1 MILSHRFV
9 LFLFLASALS
19 LFTACEQNNL
29 EKDATVDSVKSEL
42 IRKPDITDAE
52 YQKQLRSVF
61 NKAQNLKT
69 DTVRIKYLSELS
81 LAFLNQKD
89 SLHFTKSNQLYRTLS
104 IKLKDSNRLAEAHWD
119 IATFFRNTEVMD
131 SSYYHYAKAQ
141 KIYDGMGNDFYSGRM
156 LYNMGF
162 IQGRVKDYTG
172 AEINLIKAIELLK
185 PLKKNK
191 QLHMCYNWLGMI
203 SAGLKEYDN
212 SIRYYNKALDYAKS
226 LPNYRTK
233 QIQAQ
238 NNIGSIYLRLEEYD
252 RAERLFED
260 ILNSNKNLKIEDPRR
275 YSITLINLTQA
286 RYMLEKN
293 DKAEENLRETLK
305 IRTELEDSRGIASSN
320 FHLAEFYL
328 RQKDTVK
335 ALHHGILAKKV
346 TKQSND
352 NQRMLETLLLLG
364 VVDSE
369 NGVQHTLEYI
379 ALNDS
384 LQQEERKTRNKFAR
398 IRFETNETIEQNRLL
413 AQQKRLW
420 IGIAVVVVLLALAA
434 FLFFDQRA
442 KNQKLRFQK
451 EQQENNEKIFNLL
464 SDQSQKVEE
473 GKKIA
478 QKRISEELHDGVQG
492 RLQGVRML
500 LLGLNKRT
508 TPEAID
514 QRSEAIKELQDIQEE
529 VRAISHE
536 LSHAAYQKIHNFI
549 KTIEDLLANVKES
562 AKLDYSFEYDDSL
575 QWDNLGSAVKVNL
588 YRMVQE
594 SIQNCVK
601 HAAANQLKLVF
612 HLEKE
617 TLLRVSLIDDGK
629 GFTIKKGRKGIGMR
643 NIASRIAKING
654 EFDIESAPG
663 KGTTVTFLIPIA
675 SLQLVQNQI

>member
-1 MILSHRFV
+1 
-9 LFLFLASALS
+9 
-19 LFTACEQNNL
+19 
-29 EKDATVDSVKSEL
+29 
-42 IRKPDITDAE
+42 
-52 YQKQLRSVF
+52 
-61 NKAQNLKT
+61 
-69 DTVRIKYLSELS
+69 
-81 LAFLNQKD
+81 
-89 SLHFTKSNQLYRTLS
+89 
-104 IKLKDSNRLAEAHWD
+104 
-119 IATFFRNTEVMD
+119 MD

>member
-1 MILSHRFV
+1 M
-9 LFLFLASALS
+9 
-19 LFTACEQNNL
+19 FTACKKSKTENGTTFNDI
-29 EKDATVDSVKSEL
+29 ESEVK
-42 IRKPDITDAE
+42 RKPNVSDTE
-52 YQKQLRSVF
+52 YRKQLQTIF
-61 NKAQNLKT
+61 NQAKALDI
-69 DTVRIKYLSELS
+69 DTLQSKYFSQLS
-81 LAFLNQKD
+81 LAYLKLKD
-89 SLHFTKSNQLYRTLS
+89 SLNFRKTNQLSKELG
-104 IKLKDSNRLAEAHWD
+104 IQLKDSNRLAESHWD
-119 IATFFRNTEVMD
+119 LATFFRNTGLAD

-141 KIYDGMGNDFYSGRM
+141 KLYERIGNDFHSGRM
-156 LYNMGF
+156 YYNMGY
-162 IQGRVKDYTG
+162 IQNMIKDYTG
-172 AEINLIKAIELLK
+172 AEINLIRSIEILK
-185 PLKKNK
+185 PLKKNR
-191 QLHMCYNWLGMI
+191 QLYLSYNILGLI
-203 SAGLKEYDN
+203 STSLKEYDN
-212 SIRYYNKALDYAKS
+212 AINYFNKALEHGKNLPTFKS
-226 LPNYRTK
+226 K
-233 QIQAQ
+233 QLTVQ
-238 NNIGSIYLRLEEYD
+238 NNIGVIFSDQNKLLKTKAWFQKML
-252 RAERLFED
+252 AENE
-260 ILNSNKNLKIEDPRR
+260 NLKNEAPLA
-275 YSITLINLTQA
+275 YCLALINLVQA
-286 RYMLEKN
+286 KYLLGETEGVEDDLM
-293 DKAEENLRETLK
+293 ETLR
-305 IRTELEDSRGIASSN
+305 IRTDLNDLTGIASSH

-328 RQKDTVK
+328 QQKDTIR
-335 ALHHGILAKKV
+335 ALSHGTTAKKV
-346 TKQSND
+346 ARQGND
-352 NQRMLETLLLLG
+352 NDRVLETLLLLG
-364 VVDSE
+364 AVDSE